1 MAFALI
7 IKNKLVLEYGIEG
20 IDVNQCL
27 IFRLTNIKDN
37 VIFIVST
44 VLVRVIQLMQ

>member
-7 IKNKLVLEYGIEG
+7 IKNKLVLEYGIG

>member
-7 IKNKLVLEYGIEG
+7 IKNKLVLEYGIEMRHW
-20 IDVNQCL
+20 C
-27 IFRLTNIKDN
+27 KSDN
-37 VIFIVST
+37 VIVIVST